1 MKNCMG
7 MVFMKIEQLQSLLRQ
22 SSGMDGALL
31 VSPENRR
38 YFTGFP
44 SSDGYLLVSGDRA
57 VFVIDS
63 RYFEAAQSA
72 VTDCEVV
79 LQSTDRTQLA
89 TIFADMGVTR
99 IGVEASRMSLSAFS
113 RYADLLCPMELLADN
128 TLDMMITALRAVK
141 TPEEIERIEHAQR
154 IAEQAFAHICKF
166 IEPGRTERE
175 VALELDFF
183 MLSHGAEALSF
194 ETIAVSGANSSKP
207 HGVPG
212 DKKIE
217 TGDFITMD
225 YGAVVDGYHSD
236 MTRTVA
242 VGTVSE
248 KQKEIYEIVLEAHL
262 AVLPKLIA
270 GLPCFEADAAAR
282 DVIERA
288 GYGAYFGHSTGHGVG
303 IEIHERPNLAPR
315 AKDAL
320 VAGNVVTVEP
330 GIYLP
335 GEFGVRIE
343 DMALITPEG
352 CRDLT
357 DCPKA
362 LLVL

>member
-1 MKNCMG
+1 MG
-7 MVFMKIEQLQSLLRQ
+7 MVFMRIEKLQALLRQ
-22 SSGMDGALL
+22 SETLDGALI

-44 SSDGYLLVSGDRA
+44 SSDGYLLISAERA
-57 VFVIDS
+57 VFVTDS
-63 RYFEAAQSA
+63 RYFEAAGQA

-79 LQSTDRTQLA
+79 LQSTDRGQLGA
-89 TIFADMGVTR
+89 LFSEMGVRR
-99 IGVEASRMSLSAFS
+99 IGVEASRMSLSAFA
-113 RYADLLCPMELLADN
+113 RYTEILAPLALLADD
-128 TLDMMITALRAVK
+128 TLDLLIHALRAVK
-141 TPEEIERIEHAQR
+141 TPDEAERIERAQR
-154 IAEQAFAHICKF
+154 IAEQAFAHICTF

-212 DKKIE
+212 EKKIE
-217 TGDFITMD
+217 SGDFVTMD
-225 YGAVVDGYHSD
+225 FGAVVDGYHSD

-242 VGTVSE
+242 VGKVTA
-248 KQKEIYEIVLEAHL
+248 KQKEVYAVVLEAQAEAL
-262 AVLPKLIA
+262 KVLKA
-270 GLPCFEADAAAR
+270 GLPCREADAAAR
-282 DVIERA
+282 GVIDRA

-315 AKDAL
+315 AEDAL
-320 VAGNVVTVEP
+320 VTGNVVTVEP
-330 GIYLP
+330 GVYLP
-335 GEFGVRIE
+335 GEFGVRTE
-343 DMALITPEG
+343 DMALITAAG
-352 CRDLT
+352 SRNLT
-357 DCPKA
+357 NCPKE